1 MPNDFGPAAGAGEH
15 PPFERLSDLADGA
28 LGAAEREAV
37 ERHVAACAACRADL
51 EALRGVLALAG
62 AAPRAV
68 EPPAEVWTGV
78 RARLAPRT
86 RAVRVRQLLWRRAP
100 MLAAAAVLL
109 VTVGLAAG
117 SGGASGGLAFSDNAL
132 FRAVRESR
140 PARAVRQLAAARS
153 AASERAASRPTAGPA
168 PSEDQL
174 AMAAFSDTVLAAK
187 RDSTLAA
194 RAHEP
199 GASRFARNVIALLRL
214 RSANGPNGEVVR
226 LPSRAVVRQTYAL
239 DRAATE
245 LASTVRAR
253 QDALPPAARASLTRS
268 LGVVDTAV
276 AEARAAL
283 LRDPADP
290 GIVDALAAAQERR
303 VELLRQATRLLTED

>member
-1 MPNDFGPAAGAGEH
+1 
-15 PPFERLSDLADGA
+15 
-28 LGAAEREAV
+28 
-37 ERHVAACAACRADL
+37 
-51 EALRGVLALAG
+51 
-62 AAPRAV
+62 
-68 EPPAEVWTGV
+68 
-78 RARLAPRT
+78 
-86 RAVRVRQLLWRRAP
+86 
-100 MLAAAAVLL
+100 
-109 VTVGLAAG
+109 
-117 SGGASGGLAFSDNAL
+117 
-132 FRAVRESR
+132 
-140 PARAVRQLAAARS
+140 
-153 AASERAASRPTAGPA
+153 
-168 PSEDQL
+168 
-174 AMAAFSDTVLAAK
+174 
-187 RDSTLAA
+187 
-194 RAHEP
+194 
-199 GASRFARNVIALLRL
+199 
-214 RSANGPNGEVVR
+214 VVR